1 MNSAK
6 PKDMIGTY
14 KSVICLYIMWK
25 ESKKKPSRAYGVH
38 KIKYLE
44 VDLTKKV
51 EDFYTEDHIPSL
63 MGLEG

>member
-14 KSVICLYIMWK
+14 KSVICLR
-25 ESKKKPSRAYGVH
+25 KPFHEYGVH

-44 VDLTKKV
+44 VNLTQKV